1 MRRQTEYHIVWY
13 FRELQ
18 HGVIKN
24 RNSFAKSIHAI
35 MKEETLVTQAYVC
48 NTKGKDLVLQDITL
62 PPMKAT
68 DVELDISH
76 CGLCHTD
83 IHMRDNDWGVSD
95 YPLVLGHEGVGVV
108 RKIGDSV

>member
-1 MRRQTEYHIVWY
+1 
-13 FRELQ
+13 
-18 HGVIKN
+18 
-24 RNSFAKSIHAI
+24 
-35 MKEETLVTQAYVC
+35 MKEATLVTQAYVC
-48 NTKGKDLVLQDITL
+48 NKKGEDLVLQDITL